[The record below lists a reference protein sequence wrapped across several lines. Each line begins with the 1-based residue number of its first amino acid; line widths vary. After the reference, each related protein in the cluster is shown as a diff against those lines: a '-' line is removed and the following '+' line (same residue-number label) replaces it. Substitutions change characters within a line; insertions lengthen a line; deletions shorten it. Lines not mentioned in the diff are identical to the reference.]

1 MKQTSTFTEFLLML
15 LREIAHSLTVI
26 YWRFCPSDYVN
37 CRLTEVWLCI
47 TRNRYGRSCRKRT
60 VSYSFFLLFSHRSL
74 TEKRPPKICKW
85 MPTLCK
91 LMSIKKSNFSSLR
104 HLCFFVSSNYEDF
117 QSPFNLSWSQAPS
130 RSLLQ
135 QVRLLLGVKAPA
147 FVPYNLT
154 TTNMY

>member
-1 MKQTSTFTEFLLML
+1 MKQTSTFTEFLLIL

-47 TRNRYGRSCRKRT
+47 TRNRYRRSCRIRS
-60 VSYSFFLLFSHRSL
+60 VSCSFFLLFSHRYLS
-74 TEKRPPKICKW
+74 EKRPPKICKW

-91 LMSIKKSNFSSLR
+91 LMSIKESNFSSLR
-104 HLCFFVSSNYEDF
+104 HPCFFVSSNYENF
-117 QSPFNLSWSQAPS
+117 QSPFTLSWSEALS

-135 QVRLLLGVKAPA
+135 QVRLLLGVKVPA
-147 FVPYNLT
+147 FVPYNVT